1 MARSAV
7 AEAAPVARERIL
19 AAAQR
24 RFAAFGYRRTGIAE
38 IAREAGVAAGT
49 IYRYFESKEEV
60 FRAVVGELHDAWL
73 ERARE
78 ALAGPGTA
86 VERLGR
92 LAQASVAFN
101 RENSLI
107 NSVFRRDDEIIFA
120 PLLDELH
127 ERLVKQNV

>member
-1 MARSAV
+1 MPKTAV
-7 AEAAPVARERIL
+7 AEAASAARERIL

-73 ERARE
+73 KRARQALPGPGAARARLRRPRQERA
-78 ALAGPGTA
+78 G
-86 VERLGR
+86 
-92 LAQASVAFN
+92 FN
-101 RENSLI
+101 RL
-107 NSVFRRDDEIIFA
+107 
-120 PLLDELH
+120 
-127 ERLVKQNV
+127 